1 MTRNGSSPSP
11 DFGPLYDPIAL
22 ISRNNDYEV
31 WDAWS
36 FERGSRVIVKTP
48 IAELVANAR
57 KVSRLLD
64 EGLLLI
70 ALTHPHIVRGYEVVD
85 DGPRPMIV
93 METLSGQSLSHLLE
107 FDGVL
112 EDEDAAQ
119 LGLQLGSAVCYLH
132 ANGRL
137 HLDLKP
143 SNVIAENG
151 RAKLIDLGL
160 AAPPGPIPPG
170 TGTWSYLAPEQ
181 AFGTAL
187 PEADVWGLGAT
198 LYETLTGWAPF
209 DDPDR
214 EIDGLMDEDI
224 EFPQLERRPRPLA
237 EASSAGPRLV
247 ALVESCLR
255 REPAMRPTLPALM
268 EELEG
273 IAAVPEAERRWE
285 SATDRR

>member
-1 MTRNGSSPSP
+1 MTRNGSAPEP
-11 DFGPLYDPIAL
+11 DFGPRYDPIAL
-22 ISRNNDYEV
+22 ISRGNDYEV

-36 FERGSRVIVKTP
+36 FARGSRVIVKTP
-48 IAELVANAR
+48 IDDFVADVR
-57 KVSRLLD
+57 KVSRLID

-70 ALTHPHIVRGYEVVD
+70 ALTHPHIVRGYEISD

-93 METLSGQSLSHLLE
+93 METLSGQSLSHMLE

-112 EDEDAAQ
+112 GDEEAAQ
-119 LGLQLGSAVCYLH
+119 LGLHLGSAVRYLH

-143 SNVIAENG
+143 SNVIAEDG

-160 AAPPGPIPPG
+160 AAPPGPIPRG

-181 AFGTAL
+181 ALGTAG

-198 LYETLTGWAPF
+198 LYETLRGWPPF
-209 DDPDR
+209 DDPNR

-224 EFPQLERRPRPLA
+224 EFPQLERPARPLA
-237 EASSAGPRLV
+237 EVSSAGPRLA
-247 ALVESCLR
+247 ALIDSCLQP
-255 REPAMRPTLPALM
+255 EPSSRPTLPALM
-268 EELEG
+268 EGLERV
-273 IAAVPEAERRWE
+273 AALPAAERRW
-285 SATDRR
+285 SRD